1 MRPVFISLLLTMAFS
16 ISSYAQEKILPAEL
30 KPFVLPKH
38 EMLDFIKADLN
49 MDGRADYVL
58 ILKQEGEDTLTFDN
72 EKWDAARTLLLII
85 RRPDNKLKLAV
96 SNTDIVLCRH
106 CGGAMG
112 DPYMGIEA
120 KAGEFTLDFYGGSSW
135 KWGNTITFR
144 YDKLKKNWFLQREII
159 TSSHPEEDRYVES
172 SSIIDRA
179 EIGMVSLADYTAYY
193 NRDTSD
199 RRVIVAKTFFYESPN
214 LKSKPRKGYVLKG
227 DIVKSQKQFKNF
239 IECTF
244 QNAAGQF
251 TTGYLLKKDLELVV
265 KPK

>member
-1 MRPVFISLLLTMAFS
+1 MRPVIIAVLLTMAFG
-16 ISSYAQEKILPAEL
+16 IPAYAQEKVLPAEL
-30 KPFVLPKH
+30 KPFVLPEH

-49 MDGRADYVL
+49 LDGRKDYVL

-72 EKWDAARTLLLII
+72 EKWDAARTLLLIT
-85 RRPDNKLKLAV
+85 RQSDNKLKLAV
-96 SNTDIVLCRH
+96 TNTDIVLCRH

-144 YDKLKKNWFLQREII
+144 YDKLKKNWMLQREII

-172 SSIIDRA
+172 STNIERV
-179 EIGMVSLADYTAYY
+179 EIGDVTLKNYTPYY
-193 NRDTSD
+193 NSD
-199 RRVIVAKTFFYESPN
+199 SSLLKVNVAKTYFYESPD
-214 LKSKPRKGYVLKG
+214 LHSKPRKGYLIKG
-227 DIVKSQKQFKNF
+227 DIVTSVKRFRNF

-244 QNAAGQF
+244 NNLNGSI
-251 TTGYLLKKDLELVV
+251 TTGYILRKDLIVV
-265 KPK
+265 PHM

>member
-1 MRPVFISLLLTMAFS
+1 MRPVFIAMLMTIAFG
-16 ISSYAQEKILPAEL
+16 ISSYAQEKVLPAEL

-49 MDGRADYVL
+49 MDGRADYLL

-72 EKWDAARTLLLII
+72 EKWDAARTLLLIT
-85 RRPDNKLKLAV
+85 RQADNKLKLAV
-96 SNTDIVLCRH
+96 TNTDIVLCRH

-172 SSIIDRA
+172 TTTIGRG
-179 EIGMVSLADYTAYY
+179 EIGNISLEKYTPYY
-193 NRDTSD
+193 NSD
-199 RRVIVAKTFFYESPN
+199 SSLMRVNVAKTYFYESPD
-214 LKSKPRKGYVLKG
+214 LKSKPRKGYLLKD
-227 DIVKSQKQFKNF
+227 DIVTTVKVFKNF
-239 IECTF
+239 VECTF
-244 QNAAGQF
+244 NNLKGSI
-251 TTGYLLKKDLELVV
+251 TTGYILRKDLEAVRHW
-265 KPK
+265 